1 MEQSDLL
8 RLAVQT
14 LEQLQI
20 PYALVGSYATSIW
33 GEARFTAD
41 IDIVLDLRLGKISEL
56 CDQVPEPEFYVSKES
71 AREAVRF
78 GTQFNV
84 LHPVSGNKIVFM
96 ISKDDSWSKLQFSRR
111 LRVELQN
118 GRAGFAASPEDV
130 IISKMRYYQEGGS
143 EKHLR
148 DIAGVLRIQG
158 DRIDHDYVAHWAGR
172 FRVLEVWNAILLRI
186 LKD

>member
-1 MEQSDLL
+1 MEQTELL

-41 IDIVLDLRLGKISEL
+41 IDIVLDLRLGKISDL
-56 CDQVPEPEFYVSKES
+56 CEQFPEPEFYVSKES

-84 LHPVSGNKIVFM
+84 LHPASGNKIDFM
-96 ISKDDSWSKLQFSRR
+96 ISKDDAWSHLQFSRR
-111 LRVELQN
+111 QRVELQD
-118 GRAGFAASPEDV
+118 GREGFAASPEDV

-148 DIAGVLRIQG
+148 DIAGVLRVQG
-158 DRIDHDYVAHWAGR
+158 DRIDREYIAHWVDR
-172 FRVLEVWNAILLRI
+172 FHVSKVWQAILQRLQ
-186 LKD
+186 KD